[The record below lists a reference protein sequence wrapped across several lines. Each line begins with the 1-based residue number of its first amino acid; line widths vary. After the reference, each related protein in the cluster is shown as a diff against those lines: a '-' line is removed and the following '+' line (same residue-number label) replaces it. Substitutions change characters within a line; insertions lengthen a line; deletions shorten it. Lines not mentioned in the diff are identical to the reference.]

1 LPSTPS
7 SSAPPPSESP
17 DVQGAPGTDVP
28 LLETVA
34 TADAARQ
41 DTDAPLSGP
50 RRALV
55 LLVMQGLPLLGLCV
69 GAWLFV
75 QEGIRALDVGLLV
88 GMYLLTMTGI
98 ELGFHRYFAH
108 RTFETTRPLR
118 ALLLILGSMAG
129 QGSALLW
136 SGVHRWHH
144 AHTDVPGDLH
154 SPTLGRRGGWQR
166 VRGFFWAQFLW
177 YLDAPAIPRFGRF
190 LERYRAS
197 PAGLRAPEGDS
208 QEQRLAGTMPDLLR
222 DDALLRLNQRYGLWV
237 LLGFALPAAV
247 GGLVTGTWGGA
258 LRGLVWGGFMRYFLV
273 QQITFAINS
282 VTHTVGTRP
291 LETRDDSRNNGVMAV
306 LTLGAGWHN
315 NHHAFPGSAFTD
327 FRWWQVDPLGQV
339 IRLLARLGWAWDVRV
354 PSPEA
359 IAARTRRPIR

>member
-1 LPSTPS
+1 MGL
-7 SSAPPPSESP
+7 
-17 DVQGAPGTDVP
+17 GA
-28 LLETVA
+28 
-34 TADAARQ
+34 
-41 DTDAPLSGP
+41 TDAPLSGA

-55 LLVMQGLPLLGLCV
+55 LLVMQGLPFLGLCA

-75 QEGIRALDVGLLV
+75 QEGIRALDVALLV

-98 ELGFHRYFAH
+98 ELGFHRHFAH

-118 ALLLILGSMAG
+118 ALLLVLGSMAG

-136 SGVHRWHH
+136 SGVHRLHH
-144 AHTDVPGDLH
+144 AHTDMPGDPH
-154 SPTLGRRGGWQR
+154 SPTLGRRGAWQR
-166 VRGFFWAQFLW
+166 VRGLFWAQFLW

-190 LERYRAS
+190 LERHRAS
-197 PAGLRAPEGDS
+197 PASVHAQEEDS
-208 QEQRLAGTMPDLLR
+208 QEQRLARTIPDLLR

-237 LLGFALPAAV
+237 LLGLALPAAV
-247 GGLVTGTWGGA
+247 GGLATGTWGGA
-258 LRGLVWGGFMRYFLV
+258 LRGLVWGGFVRYFLV
-273 QQITFAINS
+273 QQVTFAINS
-282 VTHTVGTRP
+282 VTHMVGTRP

-315 NHHAFPGSAFTD
+315 NHHAFPGSAFTG

-359 IAARTRRPIR
+359 IAARTRRSAAP

>member
-1 LPSTPS
+1 MMGAAVSTTPS
-7 SSAPPPSESP
+7 VSVPPASGLPP
-17 DVQGAPGTDVP
+17 VQ
-28 LLETVA
+28 
-34 TADAARQ
+34 
-41 DTDAPLSGP
+41 
-50 RRALV
+50 RAFV
-55 LLVMQGLPLLGLCV
+55 LLMMQGLPLLGL
-69 GAWLFV
+69 GAGVWLFAR
-75 QEGIRALDVGLLV
+75 EGIRWLDVGLLV

-108 RTFETTRPLR
+108 RTFETTHPLR

-154 SPTLGRRGGWQR
+154 SPTLGRSGTWQR
-166 VRGFFWAQFLW
+166 VRGFFWSQFLW
-177 YLDAPAIPRFGRF
+177 YLDSPAIPRFGRF
-190 LERYRAS
+190 LERHRAPPDAALS
-197 PAGLRAPEGDS
+197 PAEDS
-208 QEQRLAGTMPDLLR
+208 QEHRLARTMPDLLR
-222 DDALLRLNQRYGLWV
+222 DEALLRLNQRYGLWV

-258 LRGLVWGGFMRYFLV
+258 LRGLVWGGFVRYFLV

-282 VTHTVGTRP
+282 VTHTLGTRP

-327 FRWWQVDPLGQV
+327 FRWWQVDVSGQL
-339 IRLLARLGWAWDVRV
+339 IRLLARLGWAWDVRA

-359 IAARTRRPIR
+359 IAARARSGL